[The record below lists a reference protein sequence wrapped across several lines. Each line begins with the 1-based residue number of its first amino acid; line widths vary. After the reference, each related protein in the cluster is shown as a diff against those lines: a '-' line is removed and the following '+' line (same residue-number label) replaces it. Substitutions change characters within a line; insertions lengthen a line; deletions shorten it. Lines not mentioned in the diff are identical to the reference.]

1 MKKELLDQGMKRDD
15 PTILAINKTICD
27 LYHSIHLYYRKIDV
41 AAEIK
46 VKRLKERD
54 ELEKR

>member
-1 MKKELLDQGMKRDD
+1 MKRDD